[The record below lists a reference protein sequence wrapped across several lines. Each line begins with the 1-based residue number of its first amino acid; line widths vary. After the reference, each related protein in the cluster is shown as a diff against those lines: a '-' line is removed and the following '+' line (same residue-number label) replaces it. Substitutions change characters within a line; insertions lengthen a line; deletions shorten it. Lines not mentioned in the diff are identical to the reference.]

1 MTRRETLLLAVL
13 TAALAILTVNIVL
26 LFRQTERQ
34 ATLTRE
40 HFFWVLCQTGHSPA
54 ERLAAFHHLV
64 ADGNREW
71 RSADLAELNL
81 RGFSSPH
88 ADLQQAGFQRSDLT
102 GANLAGAKLN
112 KSSFQLTDLTDADLA
127 DADLAEAQCYR
138 AVLKHTSMRHAVL
151 RAAVL
156 QEVKAVNAD
165 LMVADLSDA
174 DCLMADFSGAN
185 LTGAN
190 LTGTR
195 LERAVLK
202 GVNLSLVRLEGANLN
217 EADFSDSN
225 WWHARGFTTEQ
236 LDFLKQK
243 FAPST
248 NAPPALKEDYQK
260 WASGSAR

>member
-13 TAALAILTVNIVL
+13 TTALAILTVNVVL
-26 LFRQTERQ
+26 LVRQSERQ
-34 ATLTRE
+34 ASLTRE
-40 HFFWVLCQTGHSPA
+40 HFFWVLCQPGHSPS
-54 ERLAAFHHLV
+54 ERLAAFHQLV

-71 RSADLAELNL
+71 RSANLAELNL
-81 RGFSSPH
+81 RGFSSPS
-88 ADLQQAGFQRSDLT
+88 ANLQQAGFQRSDLT

-112 KSSFQLTDLTDADLA
+112 KTSFQLADLSDADLA
-127 DADLAEAQCYR
+127 EADLAEAQCYR
-138 AVLKHTSMRHAVL
+138 AVLKHASLRHTVL

-156 QEVKAVNAD
+156 QEVKAPNAD

-174 DCLMADFSGAN
+174 DCLMADFAGAN
-185 LTGAN
+185 LAGAN
-190 LTGTR
+190 LSGAR
-195 LERAVLK
+195 LERTVLK
-202 GVNLSLVRLEGANLN
+202 GSNLSLARVEGANIN

-248 NAPPALKEDYQK
+248 NAPGALKEDYQK
-260 WASGSAR
+260 WLGGSAK